1 MKTKLVAFIL
11 AAASVAHI
19 NTVNGST
26 QRGWGTKETQRTILG
41 TVLGTTIGSVIG
53 HQTGDRN
60 EGAII
65 GGVIGTV
72 IGNRSGAGSD
82 SREEMRREQA
92 QWEQKKLDLA
102 RKQRAQELHY
112 QSLRTKQKYSQPS
125 YSRTNSIGDLYSDPE
140 LVAAR
145 QRAEQAELELERRR
159 EFQRLQAE
167 KARLLQEYRMREREA
182 NQALNR

>member
-1 MKTKLVAFIL
+1 MKNKIIAFIL

-19 NTVNGST
+19 NTANAST
-26 QRGWGTKETQRTILG
+26 QSGWGQKETQRTILG
-41 TVLGTTIGSVIG
+41 TVLGTTIGGVVG
-53 HQTGDRN
+53 HQSDKKELGM
-60 EGAII
+60 II
-65 GGVIGTV
+65 GGTLGTI

-82 SREEMRREQA
+82 SRREMRDEQA
-92 QWEQKKLDLA
+92 RWEQQKLEMA

-112 QSLRTKQKYSQPS
+112 QRLRTKQKYSQPS